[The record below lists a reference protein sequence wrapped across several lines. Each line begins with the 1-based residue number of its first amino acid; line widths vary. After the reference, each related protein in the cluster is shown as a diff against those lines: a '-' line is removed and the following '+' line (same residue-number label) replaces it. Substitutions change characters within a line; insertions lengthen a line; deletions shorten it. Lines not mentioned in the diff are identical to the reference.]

1 MRARTLAIALAL
13 AALCAAPSVA
23 AAHTLDPA
31 YPQTGD
37 GGTVFSFF
45 GRAWQKGGVIQAQ
58 YYRVSSNKRPFRTK
72 NFRAARDGTFLFRLY
87 DPWAFEIGTQERM
100 CFVQYDTRRRR
111 TFRKC
116 ASFYVEPPRAYFMAA
131 DGSPGD
137 LFILVAN
144 GFQANRTL
152 QIQLT
157 TPVGE
162 VQSYTMRT
170 LSRPKFLVT
179 GFGPVFIPRGGAIH
193 EFQSNPTDPT
203 GLYTAFVKQSDAP
216 ARARAS
222 VLVTP

>member
-1 MRARTLAIALAL
+1 MRSRALAIAVALVAL
-13 AALCAAPSVA
+13 ATAPSA
-23 AAHTLDPA
+23 ASAHSLAPA

-45 GRAWQKGGVIQAQ
+45 GRAWQKSGVIQAQ
-58 YYRVSSNKRPFRTK
+58 YYRRYNDRRPFRTK
-72 NFRAARDGTFLFRLY
+72 NFRAARNGTFVFTLS
-87 DPWAFEIGTQERM
+87 DPWAFSVGKQERI
-100 CFVQYDTRRRR
+100 CFAQYDTRFQR
-111 TFRKC
+111 TYRKC
-116 ASFYVEPPRAYFMAA
+116 ASFYVEPPTAYFMAA
-131 DGSPGD
+131 DGQPGD

-162 VQSYTMRT
+162 LQNYTMRT
-170 LSRPKFLVT
+170 RSQPRFIVT
-179 GFGPVFIPRGGAIH
+179 GFGPLFIPRGGAIR
-193 EFQSNPTDPT
+193 EFQSNPNDPP
-203 GLYTAFVKQSDAP
+203 GLYTAFIKQSDAP